1 MDRILMYKNVV
12 ILMNLVLVERV
23 KVIVI
28 GTLNAEEALYVEE
41 IIVIADIFHRVIL
54 IAAKNQVSSSMNY
67 TYYHYHYYYFNQVIY
82 FLVTLVL
89 FINIGCDS
97 NEFTCQNGN
106 CIRDSWKCDGD
117 NDCGD
122 GSDERD
128 CGKN

>member
-1 MDRILMYKNVV
+1 MYKNVV
-12 ILMNLVLVERV
+12 IPMNWVLVERV

-28 GTLNAEEALYVEE
+28 VTLNVEEALYVEA
-41 IIVIADIFHRVIL
+41 ITVIADIFHRVIL

-67 TYYHYHYYYFNQVIY
+67 TYYHYHYCFNQVIY

>member
-1 MDRILMYKNVV
+1 M
-12 ILMNLVLVERV
+12 
-23 KVIVI
+23 IVI

-67 TYYHYHYYYFNQVIY
+67 TYYHYHYYFNQVIY

-122 GSDERD
+122 RSDERN